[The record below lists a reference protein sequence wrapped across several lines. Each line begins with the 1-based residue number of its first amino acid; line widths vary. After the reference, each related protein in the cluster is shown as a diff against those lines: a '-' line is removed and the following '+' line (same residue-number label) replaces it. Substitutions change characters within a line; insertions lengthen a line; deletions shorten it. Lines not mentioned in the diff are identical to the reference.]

1 MATDNIPEKLMKVK
15 DVAAWMGI
23 NEATVYTWAK
33 SRRLP
38 HIVISIGPQGKEC
51 LRFRRSVLEEWLRG
65 REREAINRGGLTKW
79 DLR

>member
-1 MATDNIPEKLMKVK
+1 MANENIPEKLMKVK

-23 NEATVYTWAK
+23 NEATIYTWAK
-33 SRRLP
+33 ARRLP
-38 HIVISIGPQGKEC
+38 HIVISIGPGGKEC

-65 REREAINRGGLTKW
+65 REREATNRGGLTKW